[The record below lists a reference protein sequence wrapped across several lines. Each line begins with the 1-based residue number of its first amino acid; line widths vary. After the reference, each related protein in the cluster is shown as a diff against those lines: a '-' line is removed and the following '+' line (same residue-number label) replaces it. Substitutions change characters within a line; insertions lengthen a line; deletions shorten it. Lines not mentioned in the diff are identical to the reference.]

1 MEERIHKQFV
11 ATAKEVGPNLHQA
24 ILKCGPISR
33 RRSNRQPLP
42 EVLCRTIA
50 GQQLSVKAARTIWGR
65 VLSSCDGTPLMEHI
79 ASAQTAD
86 LRACG
91 LSNSK
96 CKALHA
102 IATAN
107 DAGRLNPQKLR
118 SLPSEQ
124 RSEVLK
130 SIWGVG
136 QWTADMLNIF
146 YFGEEDIW
154 PDSDVAARK
163 TLERLIDR
171 RRKTQTTAQ
180 RFAPWRSRLA
190 IYMWQIADA
199 KPDQAA
205 DANTAN

>member
-1 MEERIHKQFV
+1 MEEIIHEQFV
-11 ATAKEVGPNLHQA
+11 ETAKEIGPNLHRALLQ
-24 ILKCGPISR
+24 CGPVPR

-65 VLSSCDGTPLMEHI
+65 VLSSCDGAPLMEHV
-79 ASAQTAD
+79 AAAQLAE

-102 IATAN
+102 IAAAQE
-107 DAGRLNPQKLR
+107 DGRLNPRKLR
-118 SLPSEQ
+118 RVSPKE
-124 RSEVLK
+124 RSEVLT

-163 TLERLIDR
+163 TLERLIDGR
-171 RRKTQTTAQ
+171 RRTPTTAQ

-199 KPDQAA
+199 KPDQTADSTAA
-205 DANTAN
+205 V